1 MRIVKLNLQPAQ
13 GGKRGRGGS
22 DGEEMLILVD
32 IKRKD
37 KQPCAAA
44 EASKRDHL
52 DGEKAK
58 HGWHGVRGVYEK
70 HRVAGF

>member
-1 MRIVKLNLQPAQ
+1 MN
-13 GGKRGRGGS
+13 
-22 DGEEMLILVD
+22 DGE
-32 IKRKD
+32 KNAD
-37 KQPCAAA
+37 KGGPQKEQQAANAAA